1 MVAPSI
7 SSTCLSLFLKPS
19 MDKKS
24 EWTEGVL
31 SLTSPFALYLCLA
44 PIAAWSCFLTPSI
57 LDVSLRMSDT
67 SLGGARASH
76 AGYVDGS
83 SNCCTMHSTSS
94 NRASNAFCV
103 FVNCLNYSAVAGSV
117 VGFDLV
123 FLLGFASSRLA
134 LSSSA
139 AILPTKSS
147 ITSLMW
153 IILIS
158 ASLLTSFWSSMS
170 Y

>member
-1 MVAPSI
+1 
-7 SSTCLSLFLKPS
+7 
-19 MDKKS
+19 
-24 EWTEGVL
+24 
-31 SLTSPFALYLCLA
+31 
-44 PIAAWSCFLTPSI
+44 
-57 LDVSLRMSDT
+57 MSDT

-123 FLLGFASSRLA
+123 FRLGFASSMFA

-147 ITSLMW
+147 ITSLRW
-153 IILIS
+153 LLLIS
-158 ASLLTSFWSSMS
+158 ASLLISFWSSMS